1 MVLLQEVFDDVHSQ
15 SQFLMQNLLNNLLQT
30 PMMIQFYNMFRQAGA
45 VPRLKHMAL
54 VWVLAGVSAMAQDLT
69 VSGKVQESNGSA
81 LPGVS
86 VLVKGTARGT
96 QTDAEGN
103 FKIATPANATLVF
116 SFVGMTTQEVAVGNR
131 TTVSVTLLNDN
142 KQLAEVVVIGYGTQR
157 KKDLTG
163 SIASITSA
171 DFNKGN
177 IATPDQLVAG
187 KVAGVQITPNG
198 GAPGAGSTIRIRGG
212 ASLNASNDPLI
223 VIDGVPLDNSELK
236 GAPNPLSLI
245 NPNDIE
251 SFNILKDA
259 SATAIYGSRASNGVI
274 MITTKKGKKGD
285 VMRVNLSTQASIG
298 QRTGQIEVLSAD
310 DFRALVNQYGTATQ
324 KALLGSAV
332 TDWQKEIYR
341 TAVSTDNN
349 LSVTGSVKNMP
360 YRVSVGYTNQNGI
373 LKTSNMGRTSA
384 SVGLTP
390 MLLNN
395 HLKVD
400 INVKAS
406 SIKNRFA
413 NQGAI
418 GAAVAFDPTQPIVS
432 GNESYGGYFEW
443 VNADGKP
450 NTIATRNPLGLLS
463 LTDDKST
470 VNRSIGNMQLDYKFH
485 FLPELHANLNVGY
498 DISKSDGNKLI
509 PALAASN
516 FSNGGEK
523 TVYTQDRSNKL
534 LDFYF
539 NYVKDLTK
547 DTRLDLTAGYSY
559 QDFLNTTTSITKDAG
574 ETKIIND
581 SPYKTQNTLVSFFGR
596 ANLNLQDRYLLTF
609 TLRRD
614 GSSRFAKE
622 NRWGTFPSAAFAW
635 KINEMEFLK
644 NSDVLSDLKL
654 RLGYGVTGQQDVG
667 QNFAYLARYTPSTA
681 TAQQQLG
688 NTFYTTLR
696 AEGYN
701 ANIKWEQTVTQN
713 VGLDFAFKKARLSGS
728 IDYYRKETTDLL
740 NVVPIAAGTNLTN
753 EILSN
758 VGSIENKGLELLLNY
773 NAVSKEDF
781 TLDLGFNATYNENKI
796 TKLTS
801 ANDPG
806 YKGVLV
812 GGIAG
817 GVGSTIQIH
826 SVGYPASSYFVAQQV
841 YDENGKPVEGVYV
854 DRNQDGKITVDDY
867 YHYKSPAPRVFIGF
881 NAQTSYKKWSG
892 GFVVRG
898 NFGNYMY
905 NNIVSTLGVLQ
916 AFQGANNS
924 LGNVVPNVNVTQFA
938 TPQYFS
944 DYYMENASFLRM
956 DNLFAGYDL
965 GKLFGGKTTTR
976 VSATV
981 QNVFVITKYTG
992 LNPEVSGGID
1002 NNIYPMPRTYTLGLN
1017 IGF

>member
-1 MVLLQEVFDDVHSQ
+1 MI
-15 SQFLMQNLLNNLLQT
+15 
-30 PMMIQFYNMFRQAGA
+30 IQFYQLENRTN
-45 VPRLKHMAL
+45 VRLRRLGYLMM
-54 VWVLAGVSAMAQDLT
+54 VWVLASMSLMAQDRA
-69 VSGKVQESNGSA
+69 VSGKVIESNGA
-81 LPGVS
+81 ILPGVS
-86 VLVKGTARGT
+86 VLVKGTVRGT
-96 QTDAEGN
+96 QTDGN
-103 FKIATPANATLVF
+103 GNYKLEVPANATLVF
-116 SFVGMTTQEVAVGNR
+116 SFVGMLTQEVPVATR
-131 TTVSVTLLNDN
+131 TTIDVVLENDN
-142 KQLAEVVVIGYGTQR
+142 KQLAEVVVIGYGSQR

-163 SIASITSA
+163 SIAAINSA

-223 VIDGVPLDNSELK
+223 VIDGVPLDNGEVR
-236 GAPNPLSLI
+236 GAANPLSLI

-285 VMRVNLSTQASIG
+285 VMRVNLSTQASVA
-298 QRTGQIEVLSAD
+298 QRTGQIDVLSAD
-310 DFRALVNQYGTATQ
+310 EFRTLVNTYGTATQ
-324 KALLGSAV
+324 KSLLGAAN
-332 TDWQKEIYR
+332 TNWQDQIYR
-341 TAVSTDNN
+341 TAISTDNN
-349 LSVTGSVKNMP
+349 LSVTGSLKSTP

-384 SVGLTP
+384 SIGLTP
-390 MLLNN
+390 MLFNN

-400 INVKAS
+400 INLKGS
-406 SIKNRFA
+406 SINNTFA

-418 GAAVAFDPTQPIVS
+418 GAAVAFDPTQPIFS
-432 GNESYGGYFEW
+432 GKEAYGGYYEW

-450 NTIATRNPLGLLS
+450 NTIATRNPLGLLN
-463 LTDDKST
+463 LTNDKSK
-470 VNRSIGNMQLDYKFH
+470 VLRSIGNMQLDYKFH
-485 FLPELHANLNVGY
+485 FLPELHANLNLGY
-498 DISKSDGNKLI
+498 DLSKSDGNKLI
-509 PALAASN
+509 PAFAASN

-534 LDFYF
+534 LDFYL
-539 NYVKDLTK
+539 NYVKDISK
-547 DTRLDLTAGYSY
+547 DVRLDLMAGYSY
-559 QDFLNTTTSITKDAG
+559 QDFINTTTSITKDAA
-574 ETKIIND
+574 ETKTIND

-635 KINEMEFLK
+635 KINEMDFLK
-644 NSDVLSDLKL
+644 GSNVLSDLKL

-701 ANIKWEQTVTQN
+701 ANIKWEQTTTQN

-728 IDYYRKETTDLL
+728 IDYYIKKTTDLL

-758 VGSIENKGLELLLNY
+758 VGSIENQGVELLLNY
-773 NAVSKEDF
+773 NAISTEDF
-781 TLDLGFNATYNENKI
+781 TLDLGFNATYNQNKI

-801 ANDPG
+801 ANDPN

-826 SVGYPASSYFVAQQV
+826 SVGYPASSFFVAQQV
-841 YDENGKPVEGVYV
+841 YDEAGKPIEGVYV
-854 DRNQDGKITVDDY
+854 DRNKDGKITIDDY
-867 YHYKSPAPRVFIGF
+867 YHYQSPAPRVFLGF
-881 NAQTSYKKWSG
+881 NAQATYKQWSG
-892 GFVVRG
+892 GFVMRG
-898 NFGNYMY
+898 NFGNYVY
-905 NNIVSTLGVLQ
+905 NNIVSTNGVLQ

-924 LGNVVPNVNVTQFA
+924 LANVVPNVNVTQFA
-938 TPQYFS
+938 RPQYFS
-944 DYYMENASFLRM
+944 DYYMENGSFLRM
-956 DNLFAGYDL
+956 DNLFAGYNL
-965 GKLFGGKTTTR
+965 GNVFGGKTTAR
-976 VSATV
+976 VAATV
-981 QNVFVITKYTG
+981 QNLFVITKYTG

-1002 NNIYPMPRTYTLGLN
+1002 NNIYPIPRTYTLGLN

>member
-1 MVLLQEVFDDVHSQ
+1 
-15 SQFLMQNLLNNLLQT
+15 
-30 PMMIQFYNMFRQAGA
+30 
-45 VPRLKHMAL
+45 
-54 VWVLAGVSAMAQDLT
+54 
-69 VSGKVQESNGSA
+69 
-81 LPGVS
+81 
-86 VLVKGTARGT
+86 
-96 QTDAEGN
+96 
-103 FKIATPANATLVF
+103 
-116 SFVGMTTQEVAVGNR
+116 
-131 TTVSVTLLNDN
+131 
-142 KQLAEVVVIGYGTQR
+142 
-157 KKDLTG
+157 
-163 SIASITSA
+163 
-171 DFNKGN
+171 
-177 IATPDQLVAG
+177 
-187 KVAGVQITPNG
+187 
-198 GAPGAGSTIRIRGG
+198 
-212 ASLNASNDPLI
+212 
-223 VIDGVPLDNSELK
+223 
-236 GAPNPLSLI
+236 
-245 NPNDIE
+245 
-251 SFNILKDA
+251 
-259 SATAIYGSRASNGVI
+259 

-285 VMRVNLSTQASIG
+285 VMRVNLSTQASVG
-298 QRTGQIEVLSAD
+298 QKTGQIEVLSAD
-310 DFRALVNQYGTATQ
+310 DFRTLVNQYGTSAQ
-324 KALLGSAV
+324 KSLLGAAV

-390 MLLNN
+390 MLLDN

-406 SIKNRFA
+406 TIKNRFA

-418 GAAVAFDPTQPIVS
+418 GAAVAFDPTQPIFS
-432 GNESYGGYFEW
+432 GKESYGGYFEW

-450 NTIATRNPLGLLS
+450 NTIATRNPLGLLN

-498 DISKSDGNKLI
+498 DVSKSEGNKLI

-547 DTRLDLTAGYSY
+547 DTRIDLTAGYSY
-559 QDFLNTTTSITKDAG
+559 QDFLNTTTSITKDAA

-614 GSSRFAKE
+614 GSSRFAKD

-644 NSDVLSDLKL
+644 NSNVLSDLKL

-688 NTFYTTLR
+688 TTFYTTLR

-713 VGLDFAFKKARLSGS
+713 VGLDFAFKKARVSGS

-740 NVVPIAAGTNLTN
+740 NVVPVAAGTNLTN

-773 NAVSKEDF
+773 NAISKEDF

-801 ANDPG
+801 ANDPN

-898 NFGNYMY
+898 NFGNYVY
-905 NNIVSTLGVLQ
+905 NNIVSTRGVLQ

-924 LGNVVPNVNVTQFA
+924 LANVVPNVNVSQFA

-965 GKLFGGKTTTR
+965 GKIFGEKTSAR
-976 VSATV
+976 LSATV

>member
-1 MVLLQEVFDDVHSQ
+1 
-15 SQFLMQNLLNNLLQT
+15 
-30 PMMIQFYNMFRQAGA
+30 
-45 VPRLKHMAL
+45 
-54 VWVLAGVSAMAQDLT
+54 
-69 VSGKVQESNGSA
+69 
-81 LPGVS
+81 
-86 VLVKGTARGT
+86 
-96 QTDAEGN
+96 
-103 FKIATPANATLVF
+103 ATLVF
-116 SFVGMTTQEVAVGNR
+116 SFVGMLTQEVPVATR
-131 TTVSVTLLNDN
+131 TTIDVVLENDN
-142 KQLAEVVVIGYGTQR
+142 KQLAEVVVIGYGSQR

-163 SIASITSA
+163 SIAAINSA

-223 VIDGVPLDNSELK
+223 VIDGVPLDNGEVR
-236 GAPNPLSLI
+236 GAANPLSLI

-285 VMRVNLSTQASIG
+285 VMRVNLSTQASVA
-298 QRTGQIEVLSAD
+298 QRTGQIDVLSAD
-310 DFRALVNQYGTATQ
+310 EFRTLVNTYGTATQ
-324 KALLGSAV
+324 KSLLGAAN
-332 TDWQKEIYR
+332 TNWQDQIYR
-341 TAVSTDNN
+341 TAISTDNN
-349 LSVTGSVKNMP
+349 LSVTGSLKSTP

-384 SVGLTP
+384 SIGLTP

-400 INVKAS
+400 INLKGS
-406 SIKNRFA
+406 SINNTFA

-418 GAAVAFDPTQPIVS
+418 GAAVAFDPTQPIFS
-432 GNESYGGYFEW
+432 GKEAYGGYYEW

-450 NTIATRNPLGLLS
+450 NTIATRNPLGLLN
-463 LTDDKST
+463 LTNDKSK
-470 VNRSIGNMQLDYKFH
+470 VLRSIGNMQLDYKFH
-485 FLPELHANLNVGY
+485 FLPELHANLNLGY
-498 DISKSDGNKLI
+498 DLSKSDGNKLI
-509 PALAASN
+509 PAFAASN

-534 LDFYF
+534 LDFYL
-539 NYVKDLTK
+539 NYVKDIAK
-547 DTRLDLTAGYSY
+547 DIRLDLMAGYSY
-559 QDFLNTTTSITKDAG
+559 QDFINTTTSITKDAA
-574 ETKIIND
+574 ETKTIND

-635 KINEMEFLK
+635 KINEMDFLK
-644 NSDVLSDLKL
+644 GSNVLSDLKL

-696 AEGYN
+696 PEGYN
-701 ANIKWEQTVTQN
+701 ANIKWEQTTTQN

-728 IDYYRKETTDLL
+728 IDYYIKKTTDLL

-758 VGSIENKGLELLLNY
+758 VGSIENQGVELLLNY
-773 NAVSKEDF
+773 NAISTEDF
-781 TLDLGFNATYNENKI
+781 TLDLGFNATYNQNKI

-801 ANDPG
+801 ANDPN

-826 SVGYPASSYFVAQQV
+826 SVGYPASSFFVAQQV
-841 YDENGKPVEGVYV
+841 YDEAGKPIEGVYV
-854 DRNQDGKITVDDY
+854 DRNKDGKIY
-867 YHYKSPAPRVFIGF
+867 QRA
-881 NAQTSYKKWSG
+881 
-892 GFVVRG
+892 
-898 NFGNYMY
+898 
-905 NNIVSTLGVLQ
+905 
-916 AFQGANNS
+916 
-924 LGNVVPNVNVTQFA
+924 
-938 TPQYFS
+938 
-944 DYYMENASFLRM
+944 
-956 DNLFAGYDL
+956 
-965 GKLFGGKTTTR
+965 FGGQTLNYGGDLAHRTCAAADR
-976 VSATV
+976 
-981 QNVFVITKYTG
+981 TG
-992 LNPEVSGGID
+992 
-1002 NNIYPMPRTYTLGLN
+1002 
-1017 IGF
+1017 

>member
-1 MVLLQEVFDDVHSQ
+1 MI
-15 SQFLMQNLLNNLLQT
+15 
-30 PMMIQFYNMFRQAGA
+30 IQFYQLENRPNM
-45 VPRLKHMAL
+45 RLRRLGYLMM
-54 VWVLAGVSAMAQDLT
+54 VWVLASMSLMAQDRA
-69 VSGKVQESNGSA
+69 VSGKVTESNGA
-81 LPGVS
+81 ILPGVS
-86 VLVKGTARGT
+86 VLVKGTVRGT
-96 QTDAEGN
+96 QTDGN
-103 FKIATPANATLVF
+103 GNYKLEVPANATLVF
-116 SFVGMTTQEVAVGNR
+116 SFVGMLTQEVPVATR
-131 TTVSVTLLNDN
+131 TTIDVVLENDN
-142 KQLAEVVVIGYGTQR
+142 KQLAEVVVIGYGSQR

-163 SIASITSA
+163 SIAAINSA

-223 VIDGVPLDNSELK
+223 VIDGVPLDNGEVR
-236 GAPNPLSLI
+236 GAANPLSLI

-285 VMRVNLSTQASIG
+285 VMRVNLSTQASVA
-298 QRTGQIEVLSAD
+298 QRTGQIDVLSAD
-310 DFRALVNQYGTATQ
+310 EFRTLVNTYGTATQ
-324 KALLGSAV
+324 KSLLGAAN
-332 TDWQKEIYR
+332 TNWQDQIYR
-341 TAVSTDNN
+341 TAISTDNN
-349 LSVTGSVKNMP
+349 LSVTGSLKSTP

-384 SVGLTP
+384 SIGLTP
-390 MLLNN
+390 MLFNN

-400 INVKAS
+400 INLKGS
-406 SIKNRFA
+406 SINNTFA

-418 GAAVAFDPTQPIVS
+418 GAAVAFDPTQPIFS
-432 GNESYGGYFEW
+432 GKEAYGGYYEW

-450 NTIATRNPLGLLS
+450 NTIATRNPLGLLN
-463 LTDDKST
+463 LTNDKSK
-470 VNRSIGNMQLDYKFH
+470 VLRSIGNMQLDYKFH
-485 FLPELHANLNVGY
+485 FLPELHANLNLGY
-498 DISKSDGNKLI
+498 DLSKSDGNKLI
-509 PALAASN
+509 PAFAASN

-534 LDFYF
+534 LDFYL
-539 NYVKDLTK
+539 NYVKDIAK
-547 DTRLDLTAGYSY
+547 DIRLDLMAGYSY
-559 QDFLNTTTSITKDAG
+559 QDFINTTTSITKDAA

-635 KINEMEFLK
+635 KINEMDFLK
-644 NSDVLSDLKL
+644 GSNVLSDLKL

-701 ANIKWEQTVTQN
+701 ANIKWEQTTTQN

-728 IDYYRKETTDLL
+728 VDYYIKKTIDLL

-758 VGSIENKGLELLLNY
+758 VGSIENQGVELLLNY
-773 NAVSKEDF
+773 NAINTEDF
-781 TLDLGFNATYNENKI
+781 TLDLGFNATYNQNKI

-801 ANDPG
+801 ANDPN

-826 SVGYPASSYFVAQQV
+826 SVGYPASSFFVAQQV
-841 YDENGKPVEGVYV
+841 YDEAGKPIEGVYV
-854 DRNQDGKITVDDY
+854 DRNKDGKITIDDY
-867 YHYKSPAPRVFIGF
+867 YHYQSPAPRVFLGF
-881 NAQTSYKKWSG
+881 NAQATYKQWSG
-892 GFVVRG
+892 GFVMRG
-898 NFGNYMY
+898 NFGNYVY
-905 NNIVSTLGVLQ
+905 NNIVSTNGVLQ

-924 LGNVVPNVNVTQFA
+924 LANVVPNVNVTQFA
-938 TPQYFS
+938 RPQYFS
-944 DYYMENASFLRM
+944 DYYMENGSFLRM
-956 DNLFAGYDL
+956 DNLFAGYNL
-965 GKLFGGKTTTR
+965 GNVFGGKTTAR
-976 VSATV
+976 VAATV
-981 QNVFVITKYTG
+981 QNLFVITKYTG

-1002 NNIYPMPRTYTLGLN
+1002 NNIYPIPRTYTLGLN

>member
-1 MVLLQEVFDDVHSQ
+1 
-15 SQFLMQNLLNNLLQT
+15 
-30 PMMIQFYNMFRQAGA
+30 MMIYFYNMFWQVGA
-45 VPRLKHMAL
+45 APRLKLVVL
-54 VWVLAGVSAMAQDLT
+54 VWLLAVASAMAQDLT
-69 VSGKVQESNGSA
+69 VSGKVQESNGA
-81 LPGVS
+81 TLPGVS
-86 VLVKGTARGT
+86 VLVKGTTRGT

-103 FKIATPANATLVF
+103 FKIVTPANATLVF

-131 TTVSVTLLNDN
+131 TTISVTLLNDN

-163 SIASITSA
+163 SIASITAA

-223 VIDGVPLDNSELK
+223 VIDGVPLDNGELK

-285 VMRVNLSTQASIG
+285 VMRVNLSTQASVG
-298 QRTGQIEVLSAD
+298 QRTGQVEVLSAD
-310 DFRALVNQYGTATQ
+310 DFRALVNQYGTSAQ
-324 KALLGSAV
+324 KSLLGSAV

-373 LKTSNMGRTSA
+373 LTTSNMGRTSA

-390 MLLNN
+390 MLLDN

-406 SIKNRFA
+406 SVKNRFA

-418 GAAVAFDPTQPIVS
+418 GAAVDFDPTQPIFS
-432 GNESYGGYFEW
+432 GKESYGGYFEW

-450 NTIATRNPLGLLS
+450 NTIATRNPLGLLN
-463 LTDDKST
+463 LTDDRST

-485 FLPELHANLNVGY
+485 FLPQLHANLNVGY
-498 DISKSDGNKLI
+498 DVSKSEGNKHI

-539 NYVKDLTK
+539 NYVKDLTR
-547 DTRLDLTAGYSY
+547 DTRIDLTAGYSY
-559 QDFLNTTTSITKDAG
+559 QDFLNTTTSITKDAA

-614 GSSRFAKE
+614 GSSRFAKD

-644 NSDVLSDLKL
+644 NSNVLSDLKL

-667 QNFAYLARYTPSTA
+667 QNFAYLVRYTPSTA

-713 VGLDFAFKKARLSGS
+713 VGLDFAFKKARVSGS

-740 NVVPIAAGTNLTN
+740 NVVPVAAGTNLTN

-773 NAVSKEDF
+773 NAISKEDF

-801 ANDPG
+801 ANDPN

-841 YDENGKPVEGVYV
+841 YDQNGKPVEGVYV

-898 NFGNYMY
+898 NFGNYVY
-905 NNIVSTLGVLQ
+905 NNIVSTRGVLQ

-924 LGNVVPNVNVTQFA
+924 LANVVPNVNVTQFA

-965 GKLFGGKTTTR
+965 GKLFGGRTSAR

>member
-1 MVLLQEVFDDVHSQ
+1 MI
-15 SQFLMQNLLNNLLQT
+15 
-30 PMMIQFYNMFRQAGA
+30 IQFYQLENRSS
-45 VPRLKHMAL
+45 VRLRRLGYLMM
-54 VWVLAGVSAMAQDLT
+54 VWVLASMSLVAQDRA
-69 VSGKVQESNGSA
+69 VSGKVTESNGA
-81 LPGVS
+81 ILPGVS
-86 VLVKGTARGT
+86 VLVKGTVRGT
-96 QTDAEGN
+96 QTDGN
-103 FKIATPANATLVF
+103 GNYKLEVPANATLVF
-116 SFVGMTTQEVAVGNR
+116 SFVGMLTQEVPVATR
-131 TTVSVTLLNDN
+131 TTIDVVLENDN
-142 KQLAEVVVIGYGTQR
+142 KQLAEVVVIGYGSQR

-163 SIASITSA
+163 SIAAINSA

-223 VIDGVPLDNSELK
+223 VIDGVPLDNGEVR
-236 GAPNPLSLI
+236 GAANPLSLI

-285 VMRVNLSTQASIG
+285 VMRVNLSTQASVA
-298 QRTGQIEVLSAD
+298 QRTGQIDVLSAD
-310 DFRALVNQYGTATQ
+310 EFRTLVNTYGTATQ
-324 KALLGSAV
+324 KSLLGAAN
-332 TDWQKEIYR
+332 TNWQDQIYR
-341 TAVSTDNN
+341 TAISTDNN
-349 LSVTGSVKNMP
+349 LSVTGSLKSTP

-384 SVGLTP
+384 SIGLTP

-400 INVKAS
+400 INLKGS
-406 SIKNRFA
+406 SINNTFA

-418 GAAVAFDPTQPIVS
+418 GAAVAFDPTQPIFS
-432 GNESYGGYFEW
+432 GKEAYGGYYEW

-450 NTIATRNPLGLLS
+450 NTIATRNPLGLLN
-463 LTDDKST
+463 LTNDKSK
-470 VNRSIGNMQLDYKFH
+470 VLRSIGNMQLDYKFH
-485 FLPELHANLNVGY
+485 FLPELHANLNLGY
-498 DISKSDGNKLI
+498 DLSKSDGNKLI
-509 PALAASN
+509 PAFAASN

-534 LDFYF
+534 LDFYL
-539 NYVKDLTK
+539 NYVKDISK
-547 DTRLDLTAGYSY
+547 DIRLDLMAGYSY
-559 QDFLNTTTSITKDAG
+559 QDFINTTTSITKDAA
-574 ETKIIND
+574 ETKTIND
-581 SPYKTQNTLVSFFGR
+581 SPYKTQNTLVSVFGR

-635 KINEMEFLK
+635 KINEMDFLK
-644 NSDVLSDLKL
+644 GSNVLSDLKL

-701 ANIKWEQTVTQN
+701 ANIKWEQTTTQN

-728 IDYYRKETTDLL
+728 IDYYIKKTTDLL

-758 VGSIENKGLELLLNY
+758 VGSIENQGVELLLNY
-773 NAVSKEDF
+773 NAISTEDF
-781 TLDLGFNATYNENKI
+781 TLDLGFNATYNQNKI

-801 ANDPG
+801 ANDPN

-826 SVGYPASSYFVAQQV
+826 SVGYPASSFFVAQQV
-841 YDENGKPVEGVYV
+841 YDEAGKPIEGVYV
-854 DRNQDGKITVDDY
+854 DRNKDGKITIDDY
-867 YHYKSPAPRVFIGF
+867 YHYQSPAPRVFLGF
-881 NAQTSYKKWSG
+881 NAQATYKQWSG
-892 GFVVRG
+892 GFVMRG
-898 NFGNYMY
+898 NFGNYVY
-905 NNIVSTLGVLQ
+905 NNIVSTNGVLQ

-924 LGNVVPNVNVTQFA
+924 LANVVPNVNVTQFA
-938 TPQYFS
+938 RPQYFS
-944 DYYMENASFLRM
+944 DYYMENGSFLRM
-956 DNLFAGYDL
+956 DNLFAGYNL
-965 GKLFGGKTTTR
+965 GNVFGGKTTAR
-976 VSATV
+976 VAATV
-981 QNVFVITKYTG
+981 QNLFVITKYTG

-1002 NNIYPMPRTYTLGLN
+1002 NNIYPIPRTYTLGLN

>member
-1 MVLLQEVFDDVHSQ
+1 MI
-15 SQFLMQNLLNNLLQT
+15 
-30 PMMIQFYNMFRQAGA
+30 IQFYQLENRTNM
-45 VPRLKHMAL
+45 RLRRLGYLMM
-54 VWVLAGVSAMAQDLT
+54 VWVLASMSLMAQDRA
-69 VSGKVQESNGSA
+69 VSGKVTESNGA
-81 LPGVS
+81 ILPGVS
-86 VLVKGTARGT
+86 VLVKGTVRGT
-96 QTDAEGN
+96 QTDGN
-103 FKIATPANATLVF
+103 GNYKLEVPANATLVF
-116 SFVGMTTQEVAVGNR
+116 SFVGMLTQEVPVATR
-131 TTVSVTLLNDN
+131 TTIDVVLENDN
-142 KQLAEVVVIGYGTQR
+142 KQLAEVVVIGYGSQR

-163 SIASITSA
+163 SIAAINSA

-223 VIDGVPLDNSELK
+223 VIDGVPLDNGEVR
-236 GAPNPLSLI
+236 GAANPLSLI

-285 VMRVNLSTQASIG
+285 VMRVNLSTQASVA
-298 QRTGQIEVLSAD
+298 QRTGQIDVLSAD
-310 DFRALVNQYGTATQ
+310 EFRTLVNTYGTATQ
-324 KALLGSAV
+324 KSLLGAAN
-332 TDWQKEIYR
+332 TNWQDQIYR
-341 TAVSTDNN
+341 TAISTDNN
-349 LSVTGSVKNMP
+349 LSVTGSLKSTP

-384 SVGLTP
+384 SIGLTP

-400 INVKAS
+400 INLKGS
-406 SIKNRFA
+406 SINNTFA

-418 GAAVAFDPTQPIVS
+418 GAAVAFDPTQPIFS
-432 GNESYGGYFEW
+432 GKEAYGGYYEW

-450 NTIATRNPLGLLS
+450 NTIATRNPLGLLN
-463 LTDDKST
+463 LTNDKSK
-470 VNRSIGNMQLDYKFH
+470 VLRSIGNMQLDYKFH
-485 FLPELHANLNVGY
+485 FLPELHANLNLGY
-498 DISKSDGNKLI
+498 DLSKSDGNKLI
-509 PALAASN
+509 PAFAASN

-534 LDFYF
+534 LDFYL
-539 NYVKDLTK
+539 NYVKDIAK
-547 DTRLDLTAGYSY
+547 DIRLDLMAGYSY
-559 QDFLNTTTSITKDAG
+559 QDFINTTTSITKDAA
-574 ETKIIND
+574 ETKTIND

-635 KINEMEFLK
+635 KINEMDFLK
-644 NSDVLSDLKL
+644 GSNVLSDLKL

-696 AEGYN
+696 PEGYN
-701 ANIKWEQTVTQN
+701 ANIKWEQTTTQN

-728 IDYYRKETTDLL
+728 IDYYIKKTTDLL

-758 VGSIENKGLELLLNY
+758 VGSIENQGVELLLNY
-773 NAVSKEDF
+773 NAISTEDF
-781 TLDLGFNATYNENKI
+781 TLDLGFNATYNQNKI

-801 ANDPG
+801 ANDPN

-826 SVGYPASSYFVAQQV
+826 SVGYPASSFFVAQQV
-841 YDENGKPVEGVYV
+841 YDEAGKPIEGVYV
-854 DRNQDGKITVDDY
+854 DRNKDGKITIDDY
-867 YHYKSPAPRVFIGF
+867 YHYQSPAPRVFLGF
-881 NAQTSYKKWSG
+881 NAQATYKQWSG
-892 GFVVRG
+892 GFVMRG
-898 NFGNYMY
+898 NFGNYVY
-905 NNIVSTLGVLQ
+905 NNIVSTNGVLQ

-924 LGNVVPNVNVTQFA
+924 LANVVPNVNVTQFA
-938 TPQYFS
+938 RPQYFS
-944 DYYMENASFLRM
+944 DYYMENGSFLRM
-956 DNLFAGYDL
+956 DNLFAGYNL
-965 GKLFGGKTTTR
+965 GNVFGGKTTAR
-976 VSATV
+976 VAATV
-981 QNVFVITKYTG
+981 QNLFVITKYTG

-1002 NNIYPMPRTYTLGLN
+1002 NNIYPIPRTYTLGLN

>member
-1 MVLLQEVFDDVHSQ
+1 
-15 SQFLMQNLLNNLLQT
+15 
-30 PMMIQFYNMFRQAGA
+30 MMISMYQVFSRTNI
-45 VPRLKHMAL
+45 RLNLMMLLWAF
-54 VWVLAGVSAMAQDLT
+54 VSITTMAQDIT
-69 VSGKVQESNGSA
+69 VSGKVQESNGSV

-86 VLVKGTARGT
+86 VLVKGTTRGT
-96 QTDAEGN
+96 QTDADGN
-103 FKIATPANATLVF
+103 FKIAAPSSATLVF
-116 SFVGMTTQEVAVGNR
+116 SFVGMTSQEVAINNR
-131 TTVSVTLLNDN
+131 TQLSVTLQNDN

-163 SIASITSA
+163 SIASITTA

-223 VIDGVPLDNSELK
+223 VIDGVPLDNTTIN
-236 GAPNPLSLI
+236 GAANPLSLI

-285 VMRVNLSTQASIG
+285 VMRVNLSTQASVG
-298 QRTGQIEVLSAD
+298 LKTGLVDVLSGD

-324 KALLGSAV
+324 KSLLGTAN
-332 TDWQKEIYR
+332 TNWQNEIYR
-341 TAVSTDNN
+341 AAVSTDNN
-349 LSVTGSVKNMP
+349 LSITGALKNTP

-373 LKTSNMGRTSA
+373 LKTSNMVRTSA

-390 MLLNN
+390 MLLDN
-395 HLKVD
+395 HLKID
-400 INVKAS
+400 INVKAA
-406 SIKNRFA
+406 SIKNKFA

-418 GAAVAFDPTQPIVS
+418 GAAASFDPTQPVYS
-432 GNESYGGYFEW
+432 GTEAYGGYYEW

-450 NTIATRNPLGLLS
+450 NTIATRNPLGLLN
-463 LTDDKST
+463 LTDDRAT
-470 VNRSIGNMQLDYKFH
+470 VNRSIGNAQFDYKFH

-498 DISKSDGNKLI
+498 DVSRSDGKKVI

-523 TVYTQDRSNKL
+523 TVYTQDRTNKL
-534 LDFYF
+534 LDFYL

-547 DTRLDLTAGYSY
+547 DTRLDLMAGYSY
-559 QDFLNTTTSITKDAG
+559 QDFMNSTTTITKDEA
-574 ETKIIND
+574 ETKTLND

-596 ANLNLQDRYLLTF
+596 ANLNVQDRYLLTF

-635 KINEMEFLK
+635 KISEMDFLK
-644 NSDVLSDLKL
+644 SSSVISDLKL
-654 RLGYGVTGQQDVG
+654 RVGYGVTGQQDVG

-681 TAQQQLG
+681 TAQQLLG
-688 NTFYTTLR
+688 TTYYNTLR

-701 ANIKWEQTVTQN
+701 ANIKWEQTITQN

-728 IDYYRKETTDLL
+728 IDYYMKNTSDLL
-740 NVVPIAAGTNLTN
+740 NVVPVAAGTNLTN

-758 VGSIENKGLELLLNY
+758 VGSIENKGLELLLNH
-773 NAVSKEDF
+773 NTISREDF

-801 ANDPG
+801 ANDPN

-812 GGIAG
+812 GGISG
-817 GVGSTIQIH
+817 GVGNTIQIH
-826 SVGYPASSYFVAQQV
+826 SVGYPASSFFVAQQV
-841 YDENGKPVEGVYV
+841 YDASGKPVEGVYV
-854 DRNQDGKITVDDY
+854 DKNGDGKITVDDY
-867 YHYKSPAPRVFIGF
+867 NHYKSPAPRVFIGF
-881 NAQTSYKKWSG
+881 NAQATYKKLSA
-892 GFVVRG
+892 GFVLRG
-898 NFGNYMY
+898 NFGNYVY
-905 NNIVSTLGVLQ
+905 NNILSTNGVLQ

-924 LGNVVPNVNVTQFA
+924 LGNVVPNVLTTLFA

-944 DYYMENASFLRM
+944 DYYMQNGSFLRM
-956 DNLFAGYDL
+956 DNAFAGYDL
-965 GKLFGGKTTTR
+965 GKIFGGKSTAR
-976 VSATV
+976 LSATV

-1002 NNIYPMPRTYTLGLN
+1002 NNIYPIPRTFTLGLN